1 MTLAQAGTFSLSTK
15 KVKKA
20 EKVKKFG
27 PIHTLRSLPDQGGDV
42 CRVWFRSVQ
51 KCEFV

>member
-1 MTLAQAGTFSLSTK
+1 VTK

-27 PIHTLRSLPDQGGDV
+27 SIHNPGLFQIKGEMCAKFGS
-42 CRVWFRSVQ
+42 
-51 KCEFV
+51 EM